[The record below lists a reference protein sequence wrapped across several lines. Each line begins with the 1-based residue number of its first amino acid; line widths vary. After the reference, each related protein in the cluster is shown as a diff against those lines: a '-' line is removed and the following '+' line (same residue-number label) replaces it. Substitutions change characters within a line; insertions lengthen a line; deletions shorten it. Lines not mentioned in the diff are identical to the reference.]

1 MYGSMVLSEPQPA
14 SSTDFAIL
22 VFVRPYPGTL
32 PTKIAAFSLTNWPC
46 DLCRASCLRLRMQHQ
61 FLMANKIHQLDL
73 KQGLTEATSPFTL
86 ARKIS
91 QCGKTVPKN
100 TAFYSYAAG

>member
-1 MYGSMVLSEPQPA
+1 
-14 SSTDFAIL
+14 
-22 VFVRPYPGTL
+22 
-32 PTKIAAFSLTNWPC
+32 
-46 DLCRASCLRLRMQHQ
+46 MQHQ